1 MPRGEIIRNISGTAA
16 HAPLRIC
23 LGLGGSRRDVL
34 LLLLLRWFV
43 TSEGRVLAFEQSL
56 ATSQREICPGQDK
69 PCHILKIQPELVTV
83 KSRFTSAQHQFSQ
96 GDRCSLSR
104 SVYSGSWFFS
114 MLCITVLEILPIA
127 SKITLYSISAR
138 ALKQLY
144 KNLDLFSMLRLT
156 AAPGHGSGCQDAA
169 GLSGRQ
175 IWALSSFNIPNTTR
189 LLC

>member
-1 MPRGEIIRNISGTAA
+1 M
-16 HAPLRIC
+16 
-23 LGLGGSRRDVL
+23 L

-43 TSEGRVLAFEQSL
+43 TSEGRVLGFEQSL

-114 MLCITVLEILPIA
+114 MLCITMLEILPIA
-127 SKITLYSISAR
+127 SKITLYSIPAC

-144 KNLDLFSMLRLT
+144 KNLDLFSTLRLT
-156 AAPGHGSGCQDAA
+156 AAPGHASGCQDAA
-169 GLSGRQ
+169 GPSGRQ
-175 IWALSSFNIPNTTR
+175 PPGKSGLLVPSTSQIQLVYCAEFKRKGYGTTTQGR
-189 LLC
+189 N

>member
-1 MPRGEIIRNISGTAA
+1 MF
-16 HAPLRIC
+16 
-23 LGLGGSRRDVL
+23 
-34 LLLLLRWFV
+34 LLLLLRWSL
-43 TSEGRVLAFEQSL
+43 TSEGRVLGFEQSL
-56 ATSQREICPGQDK
+56 ATSQREIRPGQDK

-114 MLCITVLEILPIA
+114 VLCITVLEILPIA

-156 AAPGHGSGCQDAA
+156 AAPGHASGCQDTASRQPPGKF
-169 GLSGRQ
+169 GLLVPSASQIQLVYCAEFKHKGYGTTTQGR
-175 IWALSSFNIPNTTR
+175 N
-189 LLC
+189 